1 MEAFQKCRSG
11 DYGHTLHMHTAVLP
25 GFLIAPE
32 SSTAVLA
39 SIRSFIDNEFGL
51 YYLIMGLGVF
61 FISIYIAFSRYGDI
75 RLRRKGR
82 KAQVQRFTWEP

>member
-1 MEAFQKCRSG
+1 MKLFKNVDPVTTVIPFICILLCCG
-11 DYGHTLHMHTAVLP
+11 V
-25 GFLIAPE
+25 FLIAPE

-61 FISIYIAFSRYGDI
+61 SYPYI
-75 RLRRKGR
+75 
-82 KAQVQRFTWEP
+82 